1 MKLSKLFTRT
11 ARENPKDEASVNA
24 QLLERGGFIYKNS
37 AGVYTF
43 LPLGW
48 RVIEKIARII
58 REEMNKIGGVEM
70 LMPALVEKKYL
81 DATKR
86 WDVGIGF
93 EAKGKEEKKAGFVL
107 GWTHEEVLTEIASKF
122 VSSYKDLPFAAY
134 QIQTK
139 FRNEPRAKSGLL
151 RGREFMMKDLYS
163 FHDSEEDLWKYYD
176 EVKEAYLRIFHRCG
190 LEAIYTVAAGGDF
203 TVSNTH
209 EFQVVAA
216 VGEDT
221 IFVCEKCGYAENAE
235 ISNLKTGDAC
245 PKCGG
250 EMIEKKTI
258 EVGNIFPLG
267 TKYSNA
273 FNLQFVNEAGK
284 KDYVVMGSYGIGL
297 GRVMG
302 AVVEV
307 YHDEEGVIWP
317 ESVAPFKIHLIA
329 LEGAE
334 KEADDIYEKILHGGG
349 EILYDDCNDKTAGEK
364 FADADLIG
372 CPLRVVVS
380 GKTLQEKSVE
390 VKMRQEKSAKLL
402 PLTKVLDLLQY

>member
-1 MKLSKLFTRT
+1 MRLSQLFTKT
-11 ARENPKDEASVNA
+11 AKENPKDEISVNA
-24 QLLERGGFIYKNS
+24 QLLERGGFVYKNS

-48 RVIEKIARII
+48 RVIEKIAAII

-70 LMPALVEKKYL
+70 LMPALVEKRYL

-86 WDVGIGF
+86 WDVEIGF
-93 EAKGKEEKKAGFVL
+93 EARGKEEKKAGFVL
-107 GWTHEEVLTEIASKF
+107 GWTHEEIITEIASKF
-122 VSSYKDLPFAAY
+122 ISSYRDLPFAVY

-163 FHDSEEDLWKYYD
+163 FHAGEDDLWKYY
-176 EVKEAYLRIFHRCG
+176 EKVKEAYLGIFHRCG
-190 LEAIYTVAAGGDF
+190 LETVYTVAAGGDF

-209 EFQVVAA
+209 EFQVLAA

-221 IFVCEKCGYAENAE
+221 IFICEKCGYAENLE
-235 ISNLKTGDAC
+235 VSNLRTGDAC

-250 EMIEKKTI
+250 EMIEKKSI

-267 TKYSNA
+267 TKYSKA
-273 FNLQFVNEAGK
+273 FNLQFVNESGK

-302 AVVEV
+302 AAVEV
-307 YHDEEGVIWP
+307 HHDENGIIWP
-317 ESVAPFKIHLIA
+317 ESLAPFKFYLIA
-329 LEGAE
+329 LDGVQG
-334 KEADDIYEKILHGGG
+334 EADEIYEKLLHSGA
-349 EILYDDCNDKTAGEK
+349 EVLCDDRDDKTAGEK
-364 FADADLIG
+364 FADADLVG
-372 CPLRVVVS
+372 CPVRLVVS
-380 GKTLQEKSVE
+380 EKTLQKNSVE
-390 VKMRQEKSAKLL
+390 IKKRGEKEAHLL
-402 PLTKVLDLLQY
+402 AIDRLPDDLL